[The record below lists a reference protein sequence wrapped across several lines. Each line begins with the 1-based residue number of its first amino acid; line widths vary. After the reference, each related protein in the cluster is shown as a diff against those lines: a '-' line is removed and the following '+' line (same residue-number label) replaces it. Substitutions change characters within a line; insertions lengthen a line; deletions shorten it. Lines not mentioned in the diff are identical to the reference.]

1 MIHKI
6 RSRQQ
11 MNDFEHGS
19 THVSVGPGL
28 RVSERIRQRLG
39 SLSPSERKIA
49 RLLLSG
55 PPTMGLESSA
65 RLAQHAGVS
74 GPTISRFV
82 THQLGF
88 ENYAAFQAALREEIS
103 ARMLSPVEMYR
114 TYRVEQEPSDVLT
127 RCATALGES
136 VQSSVQSL
144 DPGEFGRAVSMLTD
158 RGRRI
163 TAVGGW
169 FSHLAAGYLVAV
181 LREVRPDVHLVLQAP
196 RERAAA
202 IADMGKKDVVAVFDF
217 RRYER
222 DTDEFARAVR
232 AAGARIVLFT
242 DPWLSP
248 VAAIADALLPA
259 QVAGPS
265 PFESLAPAL
274 AVVETLVIAA
284 AEALGNDARSRFER
298 FGGVAEQWIQVR
310 PSGAEPPPGAPA
322 S

>member
-1 MIHKI
+1 
-6 RSRQQ
+6 
-11 MNDFEHGS
+11 
-19 THVSVGPGL
+19 
-28 RVSERIRQRLG
+28 
-39 SLSPSERKIA
+39 
-49 RLLLSG
+49 
-55 PPTMGLESSA
+55 MGLESSA

-114 TYRVEQEPSDVLT
+114 TYRVEQEPSDDVLV
-127 RCATALGES
+127 RCGTALGES

-158 RGRRI
+158 TGRRV

-196 RERAAA
+196 SERAAA
-202 IADMGKKDVVAVFDF
+202 IADISKKDVVAVFDF

-222 DTDEFARAVR
+222 DTDEFARAAR

-248 VAAIADALLPA
+248 VADIADALLPA

-265 PFESLAPAL
+265 PFESLAPAM

-284 AEALGNDARSRFER
+284 AEALGNDARGRFER

-310 PSGAEPPPGAPA
+310 PSGAEPRPDAAA